1 MYFNFEELLTV
12 FFLQQELVP
21 IVKDLSEEY
30 NNTTLGPYSFQ
41 VFVQAAVTKNK
52 FEVLQNQKTLA
63 GHRPA
68 FIVGHG
74 CRKRPLSDEIAK
86 RSGDERKGKRARK
99 ENLLAVK
106 EDSGSNRVLR
116 SGKRF

>member
-1 MYFNFEELLTV
+1 M
-12 FFLQQELVP
+12 
-21 IVKDLSEEY
+21 
-30 NNTTLGPYSFQ
+30 LGPYSFQ
-41 VFVQAAVTKNK
+41 VFVQAAVTKKNFDGKSK
-52 FEVLQNQKTLA
+52 FEALQNQKTLA
-63 GHRPA
+63 GRRLA

-116 SGKRF
+116 SGKKF